1 MVLFIETESAEVA
14 EQSVAL
20 NKIVFEKDAEGRHCA
35 LVHIERTALKR
46 QSASTLRQQIEG
58 GLTDEDRQNFI
69 FAFCADLKLITIGVH
84 YNPHAHRDLYRKIG
98 TITESIRK
106 YTGITVV
113 VDITTFPK

>member
-46 QSASTLRQQIEG
+46 QSASTLR
-58 GLTDEDRQNFI
+58 
-69 FAFCADLKLITIGVH
+69 
-84 YNPHAHRDLYRKIG
+84 
-98 TITESIRK
+98 
-106 YTGITVV
+106 
-113 VDITTFPK
+113 